1 MPSLGWG
8 APPAPSQ
15 IVRAARSE
23 ISGPLAFVSYVG
35 LIFALLG
42 GIVAIGVATANRE
55 WAVAGAWTTAIVL
68 ALGLV
73 WMLVP
78 KTKRTLPPT
87 TNYFQP
93 FGDLKESQVWDR
105 AEPLDALVAALVV
118 PTGRACVVV
127 GASGVGKSVLLKHC
141 LAHRLGKAVD
151 EDYVYTNS
159 YEPTADDLHGLAQV
173 DGRVVVLDQ
182 FEQYLAW
189 LRTLPV
195 DKRETTARA
204 FAEYFGDR
212 IANGGITL
220 VIAIRSEWYYDL
232 RGFGDLIPPLDIAIE
247 VGAPSYRPGD
257 PVGRKIVND
266 LVAALSLE
274 KPETAENLLA
284 DMSQDGHL
292 PPLQIQLVGATLERI
307 AKRRRVGDGFSLDEI
322 GGVPGAISNYFEE
335 VLHGA
340 HDRHVALK
348 VLCALS
354 TRTRARQ
361 QDHMEDLYDALYER
375 PEDVAQ
381 AIKDMEEQGLVVA
394 VRRSKY
400 RLAHDYLA
408 EVFHQECA
416 SELDPTERDNVEF
429 HIETQRRRD
438 GDDTNA
444 HSPQFTHT
452 ASDPPAPLD
461 AHDGSIVLDRK
472 RREDKDA
479 KPSLAMFVLVA
490 LVVVMTLRLLYF
502 GISDWYVVSS
512 GPRPRPLLGGAV
524 LDETYLP
531 IYVAQLAWAVYLGL
545 FYHRIF
551 RYLNESG
558 RARTLSLLTIFAIPP
573 CAIVSMLIPAAWVM
587 PIAICGIVLGIKILT
602 LAWARDVNQA
612 ARERMR
618 VMGRITTGNMIVA
631 ALIGS
636 VVLGMSIVVIHG
648 EPGTRY
654 WTIAMIAF
662 STIITLLCFA
672 LIPAHVGRR
681 ATGLI
686 LGVLARPA
694 EPNIPLPEL

>member
-1 MPSLGWG
+1 MPSLGLG
-8 APPAPSQ
+8 APPPPSQ

-23 ISGPLAFVSYVG
+23 ISGPLAFVAYVG

-42 GIVAIGVATANRE
+42 GIVAIGVATASRE

-68 ALGLV
+68 ALALV

-87 TNYFQP
+87 TTYFQP
-93 FGDLKESQVWDR
+93 FGDLKETQVWDR
-105 AEPLDALVAALVV
+105 TEPLDALAAALAA

-141 LAHRLGKAVD
+141 LAHRLDRAMG

-159 YEPTADDLHGLAQV
+159 YEPTAEDLHGLAQV

-189 LRTLPV
+189 LRTLTV
-195 DKRETTARA
+195 DKREATGRA
-204 FAEYFGDR
+204 FAEHFGDR

-220 VIAIRSEWYYDL
+220 VIAVRSEWYYDL

-247 VGAPSYRPGD
+247 IGAPSYLPGD

-274 KPETAENLLA
+274 KPETAEGLLA
-284 DMSQDGHL
+284 EMSQDGRL
-292 PPLQIQLVGATLERI
+292 PPLQIQLVGATLERV
-307 AKRRRVGDGFSLDEI
+307 ASRRRIGDGFSLPEI
-322 GGVPGAISNYFEE
+322 GGVSGAISTYFEE
-335 VLHGA
+335 VLRGA

-361 QDHMEDLYDALYER
+361 QDHMDDLYDALYER
-375 PEDVAQ
+375 PDDVAQ
-381 AIKDMEEQGLVVA
+381 AIEDMEEQGLVVP

-438 GDDTNA
+438 GDRSNA
-444 HSPQFTHT
+444 HSPQIAHT
-452 ASDPPAPLD
+452 DSGPPDPLGAN
-461 AHDGSIVLDRK
+461 DGSIVLDRQ

-502 GISDWYVVSS
+502 GISDWYIVSS

-558 RARTLSLLTIFAIPP
+558 RARMLSLLTIFAIPP

-587 PIAICGIVLGIKILT
+587 PIAICGMILGVKILT

-612 ARERMR
+612 ARERIR

-631 ALIGS
+631 ALIGG